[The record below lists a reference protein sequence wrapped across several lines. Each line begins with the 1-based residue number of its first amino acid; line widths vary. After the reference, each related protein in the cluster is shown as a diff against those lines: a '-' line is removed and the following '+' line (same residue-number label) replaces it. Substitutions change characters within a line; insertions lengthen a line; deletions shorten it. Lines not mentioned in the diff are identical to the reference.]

1 MGFLIGLS
9 RATLGHAPW
18 CTIALTA
25 VDRRR
30 RPIVGNRNVP
40 QQHAWRAEIVLL
52 MADVLGTVGIM
63 RRTGR

>member
-18 CTIALTA
+18 CTITLTA

-30 RPIVGNRNVP
+30 RPIVGNRNVLSSMP
-40 QQHAWRAEIVLL
+40 GGPRSCC
-52 MADVLGTVGIM
+52 
-63 RRTGR
+63 